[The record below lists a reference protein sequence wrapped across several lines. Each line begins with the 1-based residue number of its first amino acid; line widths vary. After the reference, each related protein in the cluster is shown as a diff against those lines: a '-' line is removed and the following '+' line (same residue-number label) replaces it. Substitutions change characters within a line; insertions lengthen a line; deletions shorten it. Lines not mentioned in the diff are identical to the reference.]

1 MLFLITILAGH
12 LAGALLELIRVAVPI
27 TTVRGIDDVD
37 SKGRGRALSSL
48 FLVSI
53 AAVFL
58 FLFSSLRVSFF

>member
-1 MLFLITILAGH
+1 MPFLVTILASH
-12 LAGALLELIRVAVPI
+12 LAGALLELIRIAVPI

-37 SKGRGRALSSL
+37 SKDKGGALSSL

-58 FLFSSLRVSFF
+58 FLLSSLGVSFF